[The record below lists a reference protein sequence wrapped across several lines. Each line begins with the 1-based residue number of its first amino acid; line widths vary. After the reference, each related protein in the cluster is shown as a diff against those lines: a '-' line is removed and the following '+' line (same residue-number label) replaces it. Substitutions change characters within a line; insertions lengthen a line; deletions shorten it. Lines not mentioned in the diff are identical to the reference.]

1 MAKPL
6 IGITTFRVTSKIGLT
21 VQGITQA
28 YVEAVRDTGALP
40 VLIPL
45 GLNEADLDQLFANL
59 DGLVLTGGGDLDPAS
74 YGADMHPTIY
84 NIDQDRDRIEM
95 HLAHRFIDDAKP
107 FLAICRGMQ
116 VLNVALGGDLFT
128 DIEDKHPGGAKHSF
142 WPGYPRDH
150 RAHAV
155 QINEGTRLAD
165 IMGEP
170 ILEVNSIHHQ
180 AVNRLAEGLKAT
192 AFSPDG
198 VLEAVELP
206 DHPFGLGV
214 QWHPE
219 ALMDVPSTRL
229 FEALVAASN
238 GAE

>member
-45 GLNEADLDQLFANL
+45 GLEEADLDQLFGSIA
-59 DGLVLTGGGDLDPAS
+59 GLVLTGGGDLDPS
-74 YGADMHPTIY
+74 LYGADMHPAIY

-95 HLAHRFIDDAKP
+95 HLASRFVQEEKP

-116 VLNVALGGDLFT
+116 VLNVALGGDLYT
-128 DIEDKHPGGAKHSF
+128 DIEDQHPGGTRHSF
-142 WPGYPRDH
+142 WPGFPRNH
-150 RAHAV
+150 RAHQV
-155 QINEGTRLAD
+155 QVSEGSRLSKIA
-165 IMGEP
+165 GEP
-170 ILEVNSIHHQ
+170 ILDVNSIHHQ
-180 AVNRLAEGLKAT
+180 SVNRLATGLQPT
-192 AFSPDG
+192 GYSPDG
-198 VLEAVELP
+198 VLEAVELT

-219 ALMDVPSTRL
+219 ALMDAPSTRL
-229 FEALVAASN
+229 FEAFVAASA
-238 GAE
+238 GSD